1 MEHRFTDDSLA
12 LHTDLYQINMAET
25 YWRDGIDQKKA
36 VFELFFR
43 KLPFDSGFA
52 VFAGL
57 EKAIEF
63 LRDFRFTESDLVY
76 LKEEL
81 GFKDDFLSFLKD
93 MRFTGS
99 LYSMQEGEIV
109 FGNEPIMRIE
119 APLAEAQLIE
129 TALLNIVNYQTLI
142 AT

>member
-1 MEHRFTDDSLA
+1 LEHRFTDDSLG

-81 GFKDDFLSFLKD
+81 GFKDDFLSFLRYEIH
-93 MRFTGS
+93 RFALFHAGRRNRVWQRTDHEDRS
-99 LYSMQEGEIV
+99 A
-109 FGNEPIMRIE
+109 FG
-119 APLAEAQLIE
+119 
-129 TALLNIVNYQTLI
+129 
-142 AT
+142 

>member
-52 VFAGL
+52 VLPVLKKRLNFAGFQ
-57 EKAIEF
+57 I
-63 LRDFRFTESDLVY
+63 Y
-76 LKEEL
+76 
-81 GFKDDFLSFLKD
+81 
-93 MRFTGS
+93 
-99 LYSMQEGEIV
+99 
-109 FGNEPIMRIE
+109 
-119 APLAEAQLIE
+119 
-129 TALLNIVNYQTLI
+129 
-142 AT
+142 